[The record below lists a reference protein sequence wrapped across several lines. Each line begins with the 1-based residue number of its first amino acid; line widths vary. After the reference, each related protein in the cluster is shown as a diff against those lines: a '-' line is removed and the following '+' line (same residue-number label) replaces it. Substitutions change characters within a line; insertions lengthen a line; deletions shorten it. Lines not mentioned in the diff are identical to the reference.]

1 MAHDLY
7 IHPGEA
13 RAADRVGFEVRH
25 ITLSDLSDAWHAGLD
40 DFAAH
45 PTQKVFSWLIY
56 PIIGMI
62 LLWVASE
69 RSLLPI
75 LFPVV
80 SGVALIGP
88 FLGLALNQISRYR
101 EEGQEIS
108 HAQAFNIFKYPM
120 RGTLLMM
127 GAILAFLFFAWLACA
142 MILYRLTLGEA
153 PESIGDFLTALFTTD
168 AGWTLIFLGNIVG
181 FIFALI
187 VFSISVVAF
196 PLIIHRHA
204 TLRAAIL
211 TSVDAVVH
219 NPGTMAVWGV
229 MVAVLLL
236 LGSLPAFIGLAV
248 AIPILGHTT
257 WHLYRKVVV

>member
-1 MAHDLY
+1 MAQDLFVRSTQ
-7 IHPGEA
+7 I
-13 RAADRVGFEVRH
+13 RATDQVGFDVRRVE
-25 ITLSDLSDAWHAGLD
+25 LKDLSDAWHAGLD

-56 PIIGMI
+56 PIIGVL
-62 LLWVASE
+62 LLWAASE

-75 LFPVV
+75 LFPIV

-88 FLGLALNQISRYR
+88 FLGLGLNQISRCR
-101 EEGQEIS
+101 EHGQPIS
-108 HAQAFNIFKYPM
+108 HTEAFNIFRYPM
-120 RGTLLMM
+120 RGTLLTM
-127 GAILAFLFFAWLACA
+127 GAILAFIFFAWLASA
-142 MILYRLTLGEA
+142 TIIYRLTLGEA
-153 PESIGDFLTALFTTD
+153 PESIGDFLTSIFTTD
-168 AGWTLIFLGNIVG
+168 AGWTLIFLGNVVG
-181 FIFALI
+181 FVFALI

-196 PLIIHRHA
+196 PLIIDRHA

-219 NPGTMAVWGV
+219 NPGVMTVWGL
-229 MVAVLLL
+229 MVAGILL

-257 WHLYRKVVV
+257 WHLYRKIVV

>member
-1 MAHDLY
+1 MAQDLY
-7 IHPGEA
+7 IHPAEA

-25 ITLSDLSDAWHAGLD
+25 ISLADLGDAWHAGLE
-40 DFAAH
+40 DFSAH

-56 PIIGMI
+56 PIIGII
-62 LLWVASE
+62 LLWIASE

-75 LFPVV
+75 LFPIV

-88 FLGLALNQISRYR
+88 FLGLALNQISRCR
-101 EEGQEIS
+101 EEGRTIS
-108 HAQAFNIFKYPM
+108 HAEAFNIFKYPM
-120 RGTLLMM
+120 RGTLVMM
-127 GAILAFLFFAWLACA
+127 GAILAFIFFAWLACA
-142 MILYRLTLGEA
+142 MILYRLTLGDA
-153 PESIGDFLTALFTTD
+153 PESIGDFMTSLFATD
-168 AGWTLIFLGNIVG
+168 AGWTLIFLGNVVG
-181 FIFALI
+181 FVFALI

-196 PLIIHRHA
+196 PLIIDRHA

-219 NPGTMAVWGV
+219 NPGTMAVWGL
-229 MVAVLLL
+229 MVAGLLL

>member
-1 MAHDLY
+1 MAQDLY
-7 IHPGEA
+7 IHSSEV
-13 RAADRVGFEVRH
+13 RTADRVGFEVRQ
-25 ITLSDLSDAWHAGLD
+25 ISLADLSDAWHAGLD

-56 PIIGMI
+56 PIVGVV

-75 LFPVV
+75 LFPIV

-88 FLGLALNQISRYR
+88 FLGLALNRISHHR
-101 EEGQEIS
+101 EEGHEIS
-108 HAQAFNIFKYPM
+108 HAEAFNIFKYPM

-127 GAILAFLFFAWLACA
+127 GAILAVIFFAWLACA
-142 MILYRLTLGEA
+142 TILYHLTLGEA
-153 PESIGDFLTALFTTD
+153 PESIGEFLTALFTTD
-168 AGWTLIFLGNIVG
+168 AGWTLIFVGNVVG
-181 FIFALI
+181 FAFALV
-187 VFSISVVAF
+187 VFAISVVAF

-219 NPGTMAVWGV
+219 NPGTMAVWGL
-229 MVAVLLL
+229 MVAGLLL